1 MKIAMTSVWMMR
13 RTKRMVMREII
24 LLLLCSIPWTEVKKS
39 LMILIYLY
47 NSRPLD
53 LSQDGENIV
62 VVVEIRGFTSVAKSP
77 VLKQASPFKGAFGGK
92 RPISPVFL

>member
-1 MKIAMTSVWMMR
+1 M
-13 RTKRMVMREII
+13 
-24 LLLLCSIPWTEVKKS
+24 KKS

-77 VLKQASPFKGAFGGK
+77 VLKQASPFKRAFGGN
-92 RPISPVFL
+92 RPFFARLSVISPVFCGFLNIAHYLSIKVQDLLKINQT